1 MNTKFE
7 KVLDSGRSVVVDLKR
22 KRPELCIIPS
32 KGATHVP
39 FTLQCPPVSSI
50 NKINK
55 WRKLDGSI
63 NKYCSFT
70 LPSGKGLLNN
80 YSNFKKSGNLQRLMY
95 HDNGEWNDFSLD
107 IVTHVNKDLL
117 VGKPAIEVEFNG
129 NKILL
134 DFLYMMQLDLNTGM
148 HRPIAWI
155 DACGNCFFP
164 EIFSDYDE
172 TNSYDNEFS
181 EGEGAKDMRKLP
193 FGSSGINLHLEIAI
207 DGLDNESSGESNVI
221 VEQVH
226 AHESAA
232 PRNID
237 DETDD
242 SCTEASYEGA
252 NVKCEDS
259 QQIEVQVVS
268 PVPSSLRSDTVKEL
282 FVKSISSAAAEI
294 VEMHHCT
301 SILMKSRLELFEK
314 QVEIT
319 KKYRGDAN
327 VQYAWLPCLKESV
340 SSILKY
346 GLGHYKPLKMK
357 PFNGMG
363 IHLIPANGTP
373 ISIGCLDVDE
383 NDTRHMVFCRVIMG
397 NMELVSGGSTQFHP
411 SSEEFDSGVDKLPN
425 PNRYAVWDMN
435 VTSHVYPEC
444 AISFKMTSDV
454 EEPVFGKE
462 SMVNLPVFNTCFKGP
477 QNQMAG
483 KTFQARTP
491 KSPWMPFPM
500 LLAAIS
506 SKIPSQ
512 HMDLVKTNY
521 LLFRNKSISRDTFV
535 KKLRT
540 IVGDNLLKSAITS
553 LQCKLPSNSNG
564 ETVCS

>member
-22 KRPELCIIPS
+22 KRPERCIIPS
-32 KGATHVP
+32 KKGATHVP
-39 FTLQCPPVSSI
+39 FTLHCPPVSSI

-55 WRKLDGSI
+55 RRKLDGSV

-70 LPSGKGLLNN
+70 LPSGKRLLNN

-95 HDNGEWNDFSLD
+95 RDNDEWNDFSLD
-107 IVTHVNKDLL
+107 IITRVNRDLL

-134 DFLYMMQLDLNTGM
+134 DFLYMMQLDLNTGK
-148 HRPIAWI
+148 
-155 DACGNCFFP
+155 
-164 EIFSDYDE
+164 
-172 TNSYDNEFS
+172 
-181 EGEGAKDMRKLP
+181 GA
-193 FGSSGINLHLEIAI
+193 INLHLEIAI
-207 DGLDNESSGESNVI
+207 DGLDNESSGESNMI

-237 DETDD
+237 DGTDD
-242 SCTEASYEGA
+242 SCKEASYEGA
-252 NVKCEDS
+252 NVKFEDS
-259 QQIEVQVVS
+259 QPIEVQVVS

-282 FVKSISSAAAEI
+282 FVKSISSAAVEI

-314 QVEIT
+314 QAEIT

-363 IHLIPANGTP
+363 IHLIPANGTQ

-425 PNRYAVWDMN
+425 PNRYVVWNMN
-435 VTSHVYPEC
+435 VTSHIYPEC

-483 KTFQARTP
+483 IKFQARTP

-553 LQCKLPSNSNG
+553 LQCKVSSNSSV

>member
-1 MNTKFE
+1 MNTKFA

-22 KRPELCIIPS
+22 KRPERCIIPS

-39 FTLQCPPVSSI
+39 FILQCPPLSSI

-55 WRKLDGSI
+55 RRKLDGSI
-63 NKYCSFT
+63 NRYCSFT
-70 LPSGKGLLNN
+70 FPSGERLLKY
-80 YSNFKKSGNLQRLMY
+80 YSNFKKSGKLQRLMY
-95 HDNGEWNDFSLD
+95 HDNDEWNDFSLD
-107 IVTHVNKDLL
+107 IIAHVNKDLL
-117 VGKPAIEVEFNG
+117 VGKSAIEVEFNG
-129 NKILL
+129 TKILL
-134 DFLYMMQLDLNTGM
+134 DFLHMMQLDLNTGM

-181 EGEGAKDMRKLP
+181 EGEGA
-193 FGSSGINLHLEIAI
+193 INLHLEIAI
-207 DGLDNESSGESNVI
+207 DGLDNEASGKSNVI

-252 NVKCEDS
+252 DVKCEDG

-282 FVKSISSAAAEI
+282 FVKSISSPAAEI
-294 VEMHHCT
+294 VEMHHCM

-340 SSILKY
+340 SSILKH
-346 GLGHYKPLKMK
+346 GLGNYKPLKMK

-363 IHLIPANGTP
+363 IHLIPANGTQ

-425 PNRYAVWDMN
+425 PNRYVVWNMN
-435 VTSHVYPEC
+435 MTSHIYPEC
-444 AISFKMTSDV
+444 AISFKMTSNV

-462 SMVNLPVFNTCFKGP
+462 STVNLPVFNTCFKGP
-477 QNQMAG
+477 QNQNRVRGTAYCLAYIICWDVALLLISAIS
-483 KTFQARTP
+483 QCHRTP
-491 KSPWMPFPM
+491 TVKRF
-500 LLAAIS
+500 AA
-506 SKIPSQ
+506 K
-512 HMDLVKTNY
+512 H
-521 LLFRNKSISRDTFV
+521 
-535 KKLRT
+535 
-540 IVGDNLLKSAITS
+540 
-553 LQCKLPSNSNG
+553 
-564 ETVCS
+564 E

>member
-22 KRPELCIIPS
+22 KRPERCIIPS
-32 KGATHVP
+32 KKGATHVP
-39 FTLQCPPVSSI
+39 FTLHCPPVSSI

-55 WRKLDGSI
+55 RRKLDGSV

-70 LPSGKGLLNN
+70 LPSGKRLLNN

-95 HDNGEWNDFSLD
+95 RDNDEWNDFSLD
-107 IVTHVNKDLL
+107 IITRVNRDLL

-181 EGEGAKDMRKLP
+181 EGKGA
-193 FGSSGINLHLEIAI
+193 INLHLEIAI
-207 DGLDNESSGESNVI
+207 DGLDNESSGESNMI

-237 DETDD
+237 DGTDD
-242 SCTEASYEGA
+242 SCKEASYEGA
-252 NVKCEDS
+252 NVKFEDS
-259 QQIEVQVVS
+259 QPIEVQVVS

-282 FVKSISSAAAEI
+282 FVKSISSAAVEI

-314 QVEIT
+314 QAEIT

-363 IHLIPANGTP
+363 IHLIPANGTQ
-373 ISIGCLDVDE
+373 I
-383 NDTRHMVFCRVIMG
+383 R
-397 NMELVSGGSTQFHP
+397 LV
-411 SSEEFDSGVDKLPN
+411 
-425 PNRYAVWDMN
+425 
-435 VTSHVYPEC
+435 
-444 AISFKMTSDV
+444 
-454 EEPVFGKE
+454 
-462 SMVNLPVFNTCFKGP
+462 
-477 QNQMAG
+477 
-483 KTFQARTP
+483 
-491 KSPWMPFPM
+491 
-500 LLAAIS
+500 
-506 SKIPSQ
+506 
-512 HMDLVKTNY
+512 
-521 LLFRNKSISRDTFV
+521 
-535 KKLRT
+535 
-540 IVGDNLLKSAITS
+540 
-553 LQCKLPSNSNG
+553 
-564 ETVCS
+564 